1 MRRYLMVLTVFFLS
15 VKPIKAE
22 ENILVDKAAMK
33 CVLDNIGKYIQ
44 SPDDP
49 VIIFLK
55 KCPKV
60 TVDEET
66 ILSEAYNSLPNL
78 EASKDNAQP
87 TNVISFTK
95 KELNCLSVEQDKQ
108 LLDKGQFYEIPQKIC
123 N

>member
-1 MRRYLMVLTVFFLS
+1 MLAILFLS
-15 VKPIKAE
+15 VAPVKAE
-22 ENILVDKAAMK
+22 ENILVGKDAMK
-33 CVLDNIGKYIQ
+33 CVLDNIEKYIQ

-55 KCPKV
+55 QCPKV

-78 EASKDNAQP
+78 EASKDNVQA

-95 KELNCLSVEQDKQ
+95 KELNCLAVEKNKK